1 MEKSDVIS
9 GNQELLPTSLIL
21 TDEQKER
28 IVSYFSKLIEIDQRL
43 KREEHEHVNNRNTY
57 SSSKAK

>member
-9 GNQELLPTSLIL
+9 NNQELLPTSLIL

-28 IVSYFSKLIEIDQRL
+28 VVSYFSLLIEIDQRL
-43 KREEHEHVNNRNTY
+43 ERQKHEHINKGSTD
-57 SSSKAK
+57 SSDKAK